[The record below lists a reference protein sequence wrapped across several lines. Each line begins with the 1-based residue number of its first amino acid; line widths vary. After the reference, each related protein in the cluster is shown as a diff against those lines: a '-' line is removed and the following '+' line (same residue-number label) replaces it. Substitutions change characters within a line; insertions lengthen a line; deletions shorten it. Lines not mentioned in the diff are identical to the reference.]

1 MKTCGEAARYRKV
14 FCVDE
19 SKQVQS
25 STHCDASKRPPEM
38 ESCGLPPCE
47 YIWITGEWSEVS
59 PHPCLQP
66 QAGTWPRC
74 PPPSSCCPPHWD
86 IATRAGLHGLTSS
99 CWFVS
104 VCNFPAG
111 QRGEGLQEMAKVLK
125 REHQCARSPGCYQEA
140 LFFQSTSHP
149 AGTLLYSVLFR
160 STMLYSIP
168 GFCFALFR
176 SIHGFCSML
185 FMSSVLFYSWSW
197 FYSISSLV
205 SFCSRHC
212 MQRHTVPRV

>member
-74 PPPSSCCPPHWD
+74 PAPSSCCPPHWD
-86 IATRAGLHGLTSS
+86 IATRAGLHGLRSS

-111 QRGEGLQEMAKVLK
+111 QRGEGLQEMAKILK
-125 REHQCARSPGCYQEA
+125 CEHQVLEVLAAIRRHFSSRAHHIQQA
-140 LFFQSTSHP
+140 LSSILFYFVLLCSTLFLGSV
-149 AGTLLYSVLFR
+149 LLCSVLF
-160 STMLYSIP
+160 M
-168 GFCFALFR
+168 G
-176 SIHGFCSML
+176 
-185 FMSSVLFYSWSW
+185 SVLCYS
-197 FYSISSLV
+197 
-205 SFCSRHC
+205 
-212 MQRHTVPRV
+212 